1 MVWMRSARPCLK
13 LQEQRLT
20 INGKKENYK
29 HLPLLFRGYKHQQL
43 KPALS
48 NVVSLLWSNLVRF
61 KAKSGWKWHERKKK
75 DRERVNKRQRR
86 AADSHSKERE
96 KEGEEEEKE
105 SRRLLPKYYVCLS
118 LCVCERAYLHW
129 ISGGCKR
136 AWKKR
141 ASRTKWWKYIK
152 GNERERSSFLK
163 KISQKICL
171 RNWGTFFHSRAK
183 GRLILFAMQIIF
195 FFPYISCNSLSVLVI
210 IENDS
215 WWLFQLMGKRE
226 KGLELI
232 SLSNIY
238 QLYSLKVGVYDWG
251 FEHMCARKMKLHFPP
266 FSVLTTFDK
275 KKFR

>member
-1 MVWMRSARPCLK
+1 MVWIRSARPCLK
-13 LQEQRLT
+13 LREQRLT

-43 KPALS
+43 KSALS

-152 GNERERSSFLK
+152 GNERERDLLFWKRSLRKYASETGVPFFIAEQKGDWYCLQCKLSFFSH
-163 KISQKICL
+163 I
-171 RNWGTFFHSRAK
+171 FPA
-183 GRLILFAMQIIF
+183 IL
-195 FFPYISCNSLSVLVI
+195 Y
-210 IENDS
+210 
-215 WWLFQLMGKRE
+215 
-226 KGLELI
+226 
-232 SLSNIY
+232 
-238 QLYSLKVGVYDWG
+238 LY
-251 FEHMCARKMKLHFPP
+251 
-266 FSVLTTFDK
+266 
-275 KKFR
+275 